1 MSFKINIQ
9 SRLKRHSR
17 NFMHTRK
24 GFFKRLTPVK
34 VLTLIALILPIYP
47 SFGMTDGQQQDNNRE
62 IDASTILSAYYDQ
75 SDIDPSF
82 FSQDTGFVR
91 PGIIANDSRD
101 VQGNN
106 LIQYTV
112 QSGDSL
118 GFIADRFQVSS
129 DSILWANDLSRD
141 TVLKPGMSL
150 KIPPVSGL
158 VYTVLKGD
166 SIDIISEKFKVDS
179 VDIFAQNQL
188 QADADIQ
195 PGQILIIPGAQKI
208 LPKPIV
214 NDDSDDKK
222 VLVKNNKDRKNP
234 IVKNKLAQKALDKKT
249 QKSSLSVFKRNSKNT
264 FAAGYC
270 TWFVAN
276 HKNVTWRGNA
286 NQWLSNARAAGV
298 ATGSTPVSG
307 AIIQF

>member
-17 NFMHTRK
+17 NLMHTRK

-47 SFGMTDGQQQDNNRE
+47 SFGMTDGLQQDANRE

-91 PGIIANDSRD
+91 PGVITNDSRD

-106 LIQYTV
+106 LVHYSV

-166 SIDIISEKFKVDS
+166 SIDLISEKFKVDS

-188 QADADIQ
+188 LVDSDIQ
-195 PGQILIIPGAQKI
+195 PGQTLIIPGAQKI
-208 LPKPIV
+208 VPKPVIG
-214 NDDSDDKK
+214 DDKK
-222 VLVKNNKDRKNP
+222 MLVKNGKDAK
-234 IVKNKLAQKALDKKT
+234 IIAKNKLAKKALDKKAP
-249 QKSSLSVFKRNSKNT
+249 KSSLSVFKRSGKNT
-264 FAAGYC
+264 FASGYC

-286 NQWLSNARAAGV
+286 NQWLNNARAAGV